1 MKNSRIHEYGCLMA
15 LPPENVMSH
24 FVKFGKTA
32 VLPSTVYTDPN
43 DDSYGYETEPHV
55 TLKFGFAPD
64 LTKQNIGTILSGIK
78 PFFINLTGI
87 SLFNNENFDVVK
99 FDVELN
105 DTLREIRRRCDM
117 FPNEDRFPSYHP
129 HSTIAYVKKGTFEGV
144 SKDWN
149 LKVPITRFKYSGI
162 NGKKLNINL

>member
-15 LPPENVMSH
+15 LPPENVMPH

-87 SLFNNENFDVVK
+87 SLFNNEKFDVVK

-117 FPNEDRFPSYHP
+117 FPNEDRFPSAIIKIFSVYSAFPRPPTPSGLTVDHILLP
-129 HSTIAYVKKGTFEGV
+129 AF
-144 SKDWN
+144 
-149 LKVPITRFKYSGI
+149 TR
-162 NGKKLNINL
+162 